1 MTLTLTLTSLR
12 IKRLTLKL
20 IVKVDNMKYQLRC
33 KKCGKV
39 IADFATWFQQ
49 DQQCEC
55 GSGYAEVEY
64 TDSTPFS
71 LGKPVNGSYQDY
83 YFDVLPI
90 EKHDNVVSFNEGLIP
105 MERWDNLEAY
115 AKEKGIDCKVFVY
128 RNDQNAGSGSFKDI
142 SAALAATVL
151 KENGVKEYCL
161 ASTGNAGVAFA
172 TYLAKAGIKFTE
184 FAPNCIDP
192 ATVEAIRKVGQ
203 PIVISKGGYGDA
215 KAEAAAYHK
224 ENHVLISGGNTDPL
238 RIESKR
244 LLAYECLRQMG
255 QLPTVYMQAVAGGT
269 SPLAFEKG
277 FRDLKRCGMIGADA
291 ALPRM
296 LLVQQDE
303 CDPMVTAWEKATA
316 AGFPEGWE
324 KDYEAKKDIKTRI
337 GILTAANPGNY
348 PLVAPLVRK
357 SGGTFLRVAEA
368 ELPQYGKE
376 MKRSQRTLMGP
387 ASMVCYTGFFQAVD
401 KGLIKSGDTV
411 LLNTGEGSDRA
422 GWFRELVEK

>member
-1 MTLTLTLTSLR
+1 
-12 IKRLTLKL
+12 
-20 IVKVDNMKYQLRC
+20 MKYQLRC

-39 IADFATWFQQ
+39 IGDFATWFQQ
-49 DQQCEC
+49 DQQCDC

-64 TDSTPFS
+64 SDATPFRFD
-71 LGKPVNGSYQDY
+71 KPASDSFQDY
-83 YFDVLPI
+83 YFDLLPI
-90 EKHDNVVSFNEGLIP
+90 EKRENIVSCGEGLIP
-105 MERWDNLEAY
+105 MERWDNLEVY
-115 AKEKGIDCKVFVY
+115 AKNKGIDCKVFVY
-128 RNDQNAGSGSFKDI
+128 RNDLNDGSGSFKDI

-172 TYLAKAGIKFTE
+172 TYLAKAGIRFTE

-203 PIVISKGGYGDA
+203 PVVISKGGYGDA
-215 KAEAAAYHK
+215 KTEAANYHK

-277 FRDLKRCGMIGADA
+277 FRDLKRCGMVEADRP
-291 ALPRM
+291 LPRM

-303 CDPMVTAWEKATA
+303 CDPMVSAWEKATA
-316 AGFPEGWE
+316 TNFPEGWE
-324 KDYEAKKDIKTRI
+324 KDYKAKKDIKTRI

-348 PLVAPLVRK
+348 PLVAPLVRQ
-357 SGGTFLRVAEA
+357 SGGTFIRVAEA
-368 ELPQYGKE
+368 ELPKYGKE
-376 MKRSQRTLMGP
+376 MQQSRGVLMGP
-387 ASMVCYTGFFQAVD
+387 ASMVCYAGFFSAVD
-401 KGLIKSGDTV
+401 NGRIKNGDVV
-411 LLNTGEGSDRA
+411 LLNTGEGSGRA
-422 GWFRELVEK
+422 QWFRDLVEK

>member
-1 MTLTLTLTSLR
+1 
-12 IKRLTLKL
+12 
-20 IVKVDNMKYQLRC
+20 MKYQLRC

-39 IADFATWFQQ
+39 IADFATWFKQ

-55 GSGYAEVEY
+55 GSGYVEVEY
-64 TDSTPFS
+64 ADHSRFEFN
-71 LGKPVNGSYQDY
+71 PVTTASYQDY
-83 YFDVLPI
+83 YFDILPI
-90 EKHDNVVSFNEGLIP
+90 GKRENIVSFGEGLIP
-105 MERWDNLEAY
+105 MERWNNLETY
-115 AKEKGIDCKVFVY
+115 AKKKGIDCEVFVY

-142 SAALAATVL
+142 SAALASTVL
-151 KENGVKEYCL
+151 KEQGIKEYCL

-192 ATVEAIRKVGQ
+192 ATVEAIHKVGQ

-215 KAEAAAYHK
+215 KAEAATYHK

-244 LLAYECLRQMG
+244 LLAYECLRQLGKM
-255 QLPTVYMQAVAGGT
+255 PSVYMQAVAGGT
-269 SPLAFEKG
+269 SPLALEKG
-277 FRDLKRCGMIGADA
+277 IRDLVASGENVQ
-291 ALPRM
+291 LPRM

-316 AGFPEGWE
+316 NGFPEGWE

-357 SGGTFLRVAEA
+357 SGGTFIRVKEA

-376 MKRSQRTLMGP
+376 MKQSKGTLMGP
-387 ASMVCYTGFFQAVD
+387 ASMVCYAGFFQAVD
-401 KGLIKSGDTV
+401 KGLLKNGDVV

>member
-1 MTLTLTLTSLR
+1 
-12 IKRLTLKL
+12 
-20 IVKVDNMKYQLRC
+20 MKYQLRC

-39 IADFATWFQQ
+39 IADFATWFKQ

-64 TDSTPFS
+64 ADHSRFEFN
-71 LGKPVNGSYQDY
+71 PVTTASYQDY
-83 YFDVLPI
+83 YFDILPI
-90 EKHDNVVSFNEGLIP
+90 GKRENIVSFGEGLIP
-105 MERWDNLEAY
+105 MERWNNLETY
-115 AKEKGIDCKVFVY
+115 AKKKGIDCEVFVY

-142 SAALAATVL
+142 SAALASTVL
-151 KENGVKEYCL
+151 KEQGIKEYCL

-192 ATVEAIRKVGQ
+192 ATVEAIHKVGQ

-215 KAEAAAYHK
+215 KAEAATYHK

-244 LLAYECLRQMG
+244 LLAYECLRQLGKM
-255 QLPTVYMQAVAGGT
+255 PSVYMQAVAGGT
-269 SPLAFEKG
+269 SPLALEKG
-277 FRDLKRCGMIGADA
+277 IRDLVASGENVQ
-291 ALPRM
+291 LPRM

-316 AGFPEGWE
+316 NGFPEGWE

-357 SGGTFLRVAEA
+357 SGGTFIRVKEA

-376 MKRSQRTLMGP
+376 MKQSKGTLMGP
-387 ASMVCYTGFFQAVD
+387 ASMVCYAGFFQAVD
-401 KGLIKSGDTV
+401 KGLLKNGDVV

>member
-1 MTLTLTLTSLR
+1 
-12 IKRLTLKL
+12 
-20 IVKVDNMKYQLRC
+20 MKYQLRC

-39 IADFATWFQQ
+39 IGDFATWFRQ

-64 TDSTPFS
+64 FDVKPFRYD
-71 LGKPVNGSYQDY
+71 KPANDSYQDY
-83 YFDVLPI
+83 YFDLLPI
-90 EKHDNVVSFNEGLIP
+90 EKRENIVSFGEGLIP
-105 MERWDNLEAY
+105 MERWNNLEEY
-115 AKEKGIDCKVFVY
+115 AKSKGVDCKVFVY

-192 ATVEAIRKVGQ
+192 ATVEAIRNVGQ

-215 KAEAAAYHK
+215 KAEAANYHK
-224 ENHVLISGGNTDPL
+224 ENKVLISGGNTDPL

-244 LLAYECLRQMG
+244 LLVNECIRQIG

-277 FRDLKRCGMIGADA
+277 FRDLQAMTGDKSLK
-291 ALPRM
+291 LPRM

-303 CDPMVTAWEKATA
+303 CDPMVNAWEKATA
-316 AGFPEGWE
+316 TGFPEGWE

-357 SGGTFLRVAEA
+357 SGGTFIRVKEA

-376 MKRSQRTLMGP
+376 MKRSQETLMGP
-387 ASMVCYTGFFQAVD
+387 ASMVCYAGFYQAVD
-401 KGLIKSGDTV
+401 KGLIHDGDVV

-422 GWFRELVEK
+422 GWFKDLVEN

>member
-1 MTLTLTLTSLR
+1 
-12 IKRLTLKL
+12 
-20 IVKVDNMKYQLRC
+20 MKYQLRC

-39 IADFATWFQQ
+39 IGDFATWFRQ

-64 TDSTPFS
+64 FDVKPFRYD
-71 LGKPVNGSYQDY
+71 KPANDSYQDY
-83 YFDVLPI
+83 YFDLLPI
-90 EKHDNVVSFNEGLIP
+90 EKRENIVSFGEGLIP
-105 MERWDNLEAY
+105 MERWNNLEEY
-115 AKEKGIDCKVFVY
+115 AKSKGVDCKVFVY

-192 ATVEAIRKVGQ
+192 ATVEAIRNVGQ

-215 KAEAAAYHK
+215 KAEAANYHK
-224 ENHVLISGGNTDPL
+224 ENKVLISGGNTDPL

-244 LLAYECLRQMG
+244 LLVNECIRQIG

-277 FRDLKRCGMIGADA
+277 FRDLQAMTGDKSLK
-291 ALPRM
+291 LPRM

-303 CDPMVTAWEKATA
+303 CDPMVNAWEKATA

-357 SGGTFLRVAEA
+357 SGGTFIRVKEA

-376 MKRSQRTLMGP
+376 MKRSQDTLMGP
-387 ASMVCYTGFFQAVD
+387 ASMVCYAGFYQAVD
-401 KGLIKSGDTV
+401 KGLIHDGDVV

-422 GWFRELVEK
+422 GWFKDLVEN

>member
-1 MTLTLTLTSLR
+1 
-12 IKRLTLKL
+12 
-20 IVKVDNMKYQLRC
+20 MKYQLRC

-39 IADFATWFQQ
+39 IADFATWFKQ

-64 TDSTPFS
+64 LDSMPFRFNE
-71 LGKPVNGSYQDY
+71 PANNSYQDY
-83 YFDVLPI
+83 YFDILPI
-90 EKHDNVVSFNEGLIP
+90 VNRENIVSYGEGLIP

-115 AKEKGIDCKVFVY
+115 AKTKGIDCKVFVY
-128 RNDQNAGSGSFKDI
+128 RNDQNDGSGSFKDI
-142 SAALAATVL
+142 SAALAASVL
-151 KENGVKEYCL
+151 KENSVKEYCL

-172 TYLAKAGIKFTE
+172 TYCAKAGIRFTE

-192 ATVEAIRKVGQ
+192 ATVDAIRKVNQ
-203 PIVISKGGYGDA
+203 PIIISKGGYGDA

-224 ENHVLISGGNTDPL
+224 EKQVLISGGNTDPL

-244 LLAYECLRQMG
+244 LLAYECLRQIG

-277 FRDLKRCGMIGADA
+277 FRDLKRCGMIDSSAP
-291 ALPRM
+291 LPRM

-316 AGFPEGWE
+316 AGFPAGWE
-324 KDYEAKKDIKTRI
+324 KEYEAKKNIKTRI

-348 PLVAPLVRK
+348 PLVAPLVHS
-357 SGGTFLRVAEA
+357 SGGTFIRVAEA

-376 MKRSQRTLMGP
+376 MKRSRGILMGP
-387 ASMVCYTGFFQAVD
+387 ASMVCYSGFFQAVD
-401 KGLIKSGDTV
+401 KGMIKDGDIV
-411 LLNTGEGSDRA
+411 LLNTGEGCSRSQ
-422 GWFRELVEK
+422 WFKDLVDEN

>member
-1 MTLTLTLTSLR
+1 MLECSHTLYSNNQT
-12 IKRLTLKL
+12 IKQFT
-20 IVKVDNMKYQLRC
+20 MKYQLRC

-39 IADFATWFQQ
+39 IADFATWFKQ

-64 TDSTPFS
+64 LSNEPFHFGNPIS
-71 LGKPVNGSYQDY
+71 NSYQDY
-83 YFDVLPI
+83 YFNILPI
-90 EKHDNVVSFNEGLIP
+90 EKRENIVSFGEGMIA
-105 MERWDNLEAY
+105 MERWDNLETY
-115 AKEKGIDCKVFVY
+115 AKSKGVECKVYVY
-128 RNDQNAGSGSFKDI
+128 RNDQNEGSGSFKDI
-142 SAALAATVL
+142 SAALAASVL

-192 ATVEAIRKVGQ
+192 STVEAIRKVGQ
-203 PIVISKGGYGDA
+203 PVVISKGGYGDA
-215 KAEAAAYHK
+215 KAEAATYHK

-277 FRDLKRCGMIGADA
+277 FRDLKRCGMIENDKP
-291 ALPRM
+291 LPRM

-303 CDPMVTAWEKATA
+303 CDPMVTAWEKASA

-324 KDYEAKKDIKTRI
+324 KQYEAKKNIKTRI

-348 PLVAPLVRK
+348 PLVAPLVHQ
-357 SGGTFLRVAEA
+357 SGGSFIRVAEA
-368 ELPQYGKE
+368 NLPKYGKE
-376 MKRSQRTLMGP
+376 MKQAQGTLMGP
-387 ASMVCYTGFFQAVD
+387 ASLVCYAGFFQAID
-401 KGLIKSGDTV
+401 QGLIANGDIV
-411 LLNTGEGSDRA
+411 LLNTGEGSNRA
-422 GWFRELVEK
+422 GWFRDEVANA

>member
-1 MTLTLTLTSLR
+1 
-12 IKRLTLKL
+12 
-20 IVKVDNMKYQLRC
+20 MKYQLRC

-39 IADFATWFQQ
+39 IGDFATWFRQ

-64 TDSTPFS
+64 FDVKPFCYD
-71 LGKPVNGSYQDY
+71 KPANGSYQDY
-83 YFDVLPI
+83 YFDLLPI
-90 EKHDNVVSFNEGLIP
+90 EKRENIVSFGEGLIP
-105 MERWDNLEAY
+105 MERWNNLEEY
-115 AKEKGIDCKVFVY
+115 AKSKGVDCKVFVY

-192 ATVEAIRKVGQ
+192 ATVEAIRNVGQ

-215 KAEAAAYHK
+215 KAEAANYHK
-224 ENHVLISGGNTDPL
+224 ENKVLISGGNTDPL

-244 LLAYECLRQMG
+244 LLVNECIRQIG

-277 FRDLKRCGMIGADA
+277 FRDLQAMTGDKSLK
-291 ALPRM
+291 LPRM

-303 CDPMVTAWEKATA
+303 CDPMVNAWEKATA
-316 AGFPEGWE
+316 TGFPEGWE

-357 SGGTFLRVAEA
+357 SGGTFIRVKEA

-376 MKRSQRTLMGP
+376 MKRSQETLMGP
-387 ASMVCYTGFFQAVD
+387 ASMVCYAGFYQAVD
-401 KGLIKSGDTV
+401 KGLIHDGDVV

-422 GWFRELVEK
+422 GWFKDLVEN

>member
-1 MTLTLTLTSLR
+1 
-12 IKRLTLKL
+12 
-20 IVKVDNMKYQLRC
+20 MKYQLRC

-39 IADFATWFQQ
+39 IADFATWFRQ

-64 TDSTPFS
+64 LDVKPFRYDKPQTD
-71 LGKPVNGSYQDY
+71 SYQDY
-83 YFDVLPI
+83 YFDLLPI
-90 EKHDNVVSFNEGLIP
+90 ADKKNIVSFGEGLIP
-105 MERWDNLEAY
+105 MERWSNLESY
-115 AKEKGIDCKVFVY
+115 AMKKGVDCKAYVY
-128 RNDQNAGSGSFKDI
+128 RNDMNRGSGSFKDI
-142 SAALAATVL
+142 SAALASTVL

-215 KAEAAAYHK
+215 KAEATNYHK

-244 LLAYECLRQMG
+244 LLVNECMRQIG
-255 QLPTVYMQAVAGGT
+255 QMPTVYMQAVAGGT

-277 FRDLKRCGMIGADA
+277 FRDLQNSGVENIKM
-291 ALPRM
+291 PRM

-357 SGGTFLRVAEA
+357 TGGTFIRVKES

-376 MKRSQRTLMGP
+376 MKSAQGTLMGP
-387 ASMVCYTGFFQAVD
+387 ASMVCYAGFFQAVD
-401 KGLIKSGDTV
+401 KGLINNGDIV

-422 GWFRELVEK
+422 GWFKELVEEC

>member
-1 MTLTLTLTSLR
+1 
-12 IKRLTLKL
+12 
-20 IVKVDNMKYQLRC
+20 MKYQLRC

-39 IADFATWFQQ
+39 IGDFATWFQQ
-49 DQQCEC
+49 DQQCAC

-64 TDSTPFS
+64 LEPQRLPGSAPSGD
-71 LGKPVNGSYQDY
+71 SYQDY
-83 YFDVLPI
+83 YFDLLPI
-90 EKHDNVVSFNEGLIP
+90 GDRKHIVSFGEGLIP
-105 MERWDNLEAY
+105 MERWDNLEGY
-115 AKEKGIDCKVFVY
+115 AREKGVDCKVYVY
-128 RNDQNAGSGSFKDI
+128 RNDLNRGSGSFKDI

-151 KENGVKEYCL
+151 KEHGVKEYCL

-172 TYLAKAGIKFTE
+172 TYCAKAGIRFTE

-203 PIVISKGGYGDA
+203 PVVISKGGYGDA
-215 KAEAAAYHK
+215 KKEAADHHK
-224 ENHVLISGGNTDPL
+224 DNHVLISGGNTDPL

-244 LLAYECLRQMG
+244 LLVHECLRQIG

-277 FRDLKRCGMIGADA
+277 FRDLKRCGMIDCDA

-316 AGFPEGWE
+316 TGFPEGWE
-324 KDYEAKKDIKTRI
+324 HQYEAKKDIKTRI

-348 PLVAPLVRK
+348 PLVAPLVRR
-357 SGGTFLRVAEA
+357 SGGTFLRVKEA

-376 MKRSQRTLMGP
+376 MKQSRGTLMGP
-387 ASMVCYTGFFQAVD
+387 ASMVCYAGFFQAVD
-401 KGLIKSGDTV
+401 KGLIHNGDTV

-422 GWFRELVEK
+422 QWFKDLVEEN

>member
-1 MTLTLTLTSLR
+1 
-12 IKRLTLKL
+12 
-20 IVKVDNMKYQLRC
+20 MKYQLRC

-39 IADFATWFQQ
+39 IGDFATWFNQ

-64 TDSTPFS
+64 TSNEPFRFHE
-71 LGKPVNGSYQDY
+71 KTTDSYQNY
-83 YFDVLPI
+83 YFDILPI
-90 EKHDNVVSFNEGLIP
+90 EDSNNIVSAGEGLIA
-105 MERWDNLEAY
+105 MEHWQHLEDY
-115 AKEKGIDCKVFVY
+115 AKRKGIDCKVYVY
-128 RNDQNAGSGSFKDI
+128 RNDQNSGSGSFKDI

-151 KENGVKEYCL
+151 KEKGVKEYCL

-192 ATVEAIRKVGQ
+192 ATVEAIKRVGQ
-203 PIVISKGGYGDA
+203 PVVISKGGYGDA

-224 ENHVLISGGNTDPL
+224 EQHVLISGGNTDPL

-244 LLAYECLRQMG
+244 LLAYECLRQIG
-255 QLPTVYMQAVAGGT
+255 ELPTVYMQAVAGGT
-269 SPLAFEKG
+269 SPLALEKG
-277 FRDLKRCGMIGADA
+277 IRDLKRCGMIDADRP
-291 ALPRM
+291 LPRM

-324 KDYEAKKDIKTRI
+324 KQYEAKKDIKTRI

-348 PLVAPLVRK
+348 PLVAPMVK
-357 SGGTFLRVAEA
+357 SSGGTFIRVKEA
-368 ELPQYGKE
+368 ELSRYGKE
-376 MKRSQRTLMGP
+376 MLANQGILMGP
-387 ASMVCYTGFFQAVD
+387 ASMVCYAGFFPAVD
-401 KGLIKSGDTV
+401 NGFIKDGDIV

-422 GWFRELVEK
+422 GWFRKEVKKL

>member
-1 MTLTLTLTSLR
+1 
-12 IKRLTLKL
+12 
-20 IVKVDNMKYQLRC
+20 MKYQLRC

-39 IADFATWFQQ
+39 IGDFATWFRQ

-64 TDSTPFS
+64 FDVKPFRYD
-71 LGKPVNGSYQDY
+71 KPANGSYQDY
-83 YFDVLPI
+83 YFDLLPI
-90 EKHDNVVSFNEGLIP
+90 EKRENIVSFGEGLIP
-105 MERWDNLEAY
+105 MERWNNLEEY
-115 AKEKGIDCKVFVY
+115 AKSKGVDCKVFVY

-192 ATVEAIRKVGQ
+192 ATVEAIRNVGQ

-215 KAEAAAYHK
+215 KAEAANYHK
-224 ENHVLISGGNTDPL
+224 ENKVLISGGNTDPL

-244 LLAYECLRQMG
+244 LLVNECIRQIG

-277 FRDLKRCGMIGADA
+277 FRDLQAMTGDKSLK
-291 ALPRM
+291 LPRM

-303 CDPMVTAWEKATA
+303 CDPMVNAWEKATA
-316 AGFPEGWE
+316 TGFPEGWE

-357 SGGTFLRVAEA
+357 SGGTFIRVKEA

-376 MKRSQRTLMGP
+376 MKRSQETLMGP
-387 ASMVCYTGFFQAVD
+387 ASMVCYAGFYQAVD
-401 KGLIKSGDTV
+401 KGLIHDGDVV

-422 GWFRELVEK
+422 GWFKDLVEN

>member
-1 MTLTLTLTSLR
+1 
-12 IKRLTLKL
+12 
-20 IVKVDNMKYQLRC
+20 MKYQLRC

-39 IADFATWFQQ
+39 IGDFATWFRQ

-64 TDSTPFS
+64 FDVKPFRYD
-71 LGKPVNGSYQDY
+71 KPANGSYQDY
-83 YFDVLPI
+83 YFDLLPI
-90 EKHDNVVSFNEGLIP
+90 EKRENIVSFGEGLIP
-105 MERWDNLEAY
+105 MERWNNLEEY
-115 AKEKGIDCKVFVY
+115 AKSKGVDCKVFVY
-128 RNDQNAGSGSFKDI
+128 RNDRNAGSGSFKDI

-192 ATVEAIRKVGQ
+192 ATVEAIRNVGQ

-215 KAEAAAYHK
+215 KAEAANYHK
-224 ENHVLISGGNTDPL
+224 ENKVLISGGNTDPL

-244 LLAYECLRQMG
+244 LLVNDCIRQIG

-277 FRDLKRCGMIGADA
+277 FRDLQAMTGDKSLK
-291 ALPRM
+291 LPRM

-303 CDPMVTAWEKATA
+303 CDPMVNAWEKATA
-316 AGFPEGWE
+316 TGFPEGWE

-357 SGGTFLRVAEA
+357 SGGTFIRVKEA

-376 MKRSQRTLMGP
+376 MKQSQKTLMGP
-387 ASMVCYTGFFQAVD
+387 ASMVCYAGFFQAVD
-401 KGLIKSGDTV
+401 KGLIHDGDVV

-422 GWFRELVEK
+422 GWFKDLVEN

>member
-1 MTLTLTLTSLR
+1 
-12 IKRLTLKL
+12 
-20 IVKVDNMKYQLRC
+20 MKYQLRC

-39 IADFATWFQQ
+39 IGDFATWFNQ

-64 TDSTPFS
+64 TSNEPFRFHE
-71 LGKPVNGSYQDY
+71 KTTDSYQNY
-83 YFDVLPI
+83 YFDILPI
-90 EKHDNVVSFNEGLIP
+90 EDSNNIVSAGEGLIA
-105 MERWDNLEAY
+105 MEHWQHLEDY
-115 AKEKGIDCKVFVY
+115 AKRKGIDCKVYVY
-128 RNDQNAGSGSFKDI
+128 RNDQNSGSGSFKDI

-151 KENGVKEYCL
+151 KEKGVKEYCL

-192 ATVEAIRKVGQ
+192 ATVEAIKRVGQ
-203 PIVISKGGYGDA
+203 PVVISKGGYGDA

-224 ENHVLISGGNTDPL
+224 EQHVLISGGNTDPL

-244 LLAYECLRQMG
+244 LLAYECLRQIG
-255 QLPTVYMQAVAGGT
+255 ELPTVYMQAVAGGT
-269 SPLAFEKG
+269 SPLALEKG
-277 FRDLKRCGMIGADA
+277 IRDLKRCGMIDADRP
-291 ALPRM
+291 LPRM

-324 KDYEAKKDIKTRI
+324 KQYEAKKDIKTRI

-348 PLVAPLVRK
+348 PLVAPMVK
-357 SGGTFLRVAEA
+357 SSDGTFIRVKEA
-368 ELPQYGKE
+368 ELSRYGKE
-376 MKRSQRTLMGP
+376 MLANQGILMGP
-387 ASMVCYTGFFQAVD
+387 ASMVCYAGFFHAVD
-401 KGLIKSGDTV
+401 NGFIKDGDIV

-422 GWFRELVEK
+422 GWFRKEVKKL